1 METVK
6 LPSGVSIPKI
16 TPEEA
21 ERRCYLSK
29 ERLDMMHLS
38 PVGQPAACSGEGDD
52 LTFYYDPARVT
63 EAAPELW
70 YKPMMDEHEPVDV
83 IELPSGAEVEKL
95 STKRAA
101 AMGFYTRERLDQMN
115 YDVVEEPV
123 AYNLRSDGTMIYFYD
138 KRTAVRRPLKCTV
151 CGKDVRYKRKMCRA
165 CFERDLA
172 IRRAEGDAYRE
183 QSFGLERE
191 RVLFFDLELTGVY
204 DHDEIISVSITN
216 ANGEVLMDTLVKP
229 LRKKKWNR
237 TEKIHGITPAMV
249 QDAPL
254 LDDIIPALKKMFEN
268 ADNLIAFGVSTDYSH
283 IKYIYDSIS
292 EQEALRK
299 KTRCCALEFVRFQ
312 SEHYPDDNHASLVDA
327 MRTLGIGWDGIPHSS
342 IADTI
347 ACMKVWEALFPHY
360 YTTPMP
366 ELTDY
371 SAMTPAAS
379 PAFNE
384 ATGEYVDRDRTP
396 AVHTETIEEAELEI
410 ETDLPHANKEESH
423 V

>member
-1 METVK
+1 MNETVK
-6 LPSGVSIPKI
+6 LPSGAVIPKI

-21 ERRCYLSK
+21 DRRCYLSQSM
-29 ERLDMMHLS
+29 LDLMHLS
-38 PVGQPAACSGEGDD
+38 PVGAPVACSGEEDA
-52 LTFYYDPARVT
+52 LIYYYDPARVT
-63 EAAPELW
+63 ETAPELW
-70 YKPMMDEHEPVDV
+70 YRPMMEEHEPVDV
-83 IELPSGAEVEKL
+83 IELESGTEVEKL

-115 YDVVEEPV
+115 YDVTAEPV
-123 AYNLRSDGTMIYFYD
+123 AYNTRSDGSMIYFYD
-138 KRTAVRRPLKCTV
+138 KRTAVRRPLKCVV

-165 CFERDLA
+165 CFEADLA
-172 IRRAEGDAYRE
+172 IRRAEGDAHRA
-183 QSFGLERE
+183 QSFGMQRE

-237 TEKIHGITPAMV
+237 TEKIHGISPAMV
-249 QDAPL
+249 QDAPT
-254 LDDIIPALKKMFEN
+254 LDELIPTIKEMFAN

-283 IKYIYDSIS
+283 IKYIYETER
-292 EQEALRK
+292 EQEALHK

-312 SEHYPDDNHASLVDA
+312 SEHYPEDRHASLVDA

-347 ACMKVWEALFPHY
+347 ACMKVWEALFPNY

-366 ELTDY
+366 ELPDY
-371 SAMTPAAS
+371 SAMTPAAA

-384 ATGEYVDRDRTP
+384 ATGEYVHADTSAATAEAMDATD
-396 AVHTETIEEAELEI
+396 EKEEAY
-410 ETDLPHANKEESH
+410 